1 MQNANKTVMEKT
13 VEVHM
18 KTTVWKRITIE
29 VPEDEDPKEFLDD
42 LMEHDPTC
50 SDHPKED
57 VSYMDETEEALEGQ
71 YYLPDEDYDDEFIHY
86 GSAKFPTMEV
96 QNLMVLIEYDNPM
109 RALYDLQA
117 KIDSDALADEVVKM
131 KKGLRY
137 KLTVNQVLDIVQS

>member
-1 MQNANKTVMEKT
+1 MEKT